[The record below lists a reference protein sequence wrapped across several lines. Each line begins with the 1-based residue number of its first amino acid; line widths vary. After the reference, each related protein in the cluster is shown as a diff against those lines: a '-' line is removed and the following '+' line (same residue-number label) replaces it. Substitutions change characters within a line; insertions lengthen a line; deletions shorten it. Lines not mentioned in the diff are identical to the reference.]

1 MWPGRSG
8 SQVSLLHWAY
18 LSLVPPPLSTLTQVV
33 TLTTY
38 RSGQLRGYSC
48 FLFYLMEITKKST
61 VLLWFWFCFKELN
74 GVWFLTFKK
83 PLKVSECL
91 VNPLCFWTR
100 LGFKIY
106 FNYPI
111 MGLAGKDE
119 LHWQIIIQQTEVL
132 PVVFPIFFLHFNR
145 RSLWSS
151 ISALLRNNI
160 ISSYD
165 SGARNDLVIGVL
177 TTTTRGT
184 MDKFCT
190 INRPW
195 NFGFNIAKIKGGL
208 QWSTPGEI
216 LTKSAPSS
224 KHLLQEYSATT

>member
-1 MWPGRSG
+1 M
-8 SQVSLLHWAY
+8 SQCLVLRLERQPV
-18 LSLVPPPLSTLTQVV
+18 LSLPSPHLVGVVAADSLPVPWCGVAGSVWLTGLAPPLGLSISSPSTTQYTHTSSHTHHIPV
-33 TLTTY
+33 
-38 RSGQLRGYSC
+38 RPASWI
-48 FLFYLMEITKKST
+48 FLFFILSDGNYKKKSA

-132 PVVFPIFFLHFNR
+132 PVVFPQFFFYILSVGHCGR
-145 RSLWSS
+145 LSLLSYEITSS
-151 ISALLRNNI
+151 HLMTA
-160 ISSYD
+160 
-165 SGARNDLVIGVL
+165 GQE
-177 TTTTRGT
+177 TT
-184 MDKFCT
+184 
-190 INRPW
+190 
-195 NFGFNIAKIKGGL
+195 L
-208 QWSTPGEI
+208 S
-216 LTKSAPSS
+216 
-224 KHLLQEYSATT
+224 